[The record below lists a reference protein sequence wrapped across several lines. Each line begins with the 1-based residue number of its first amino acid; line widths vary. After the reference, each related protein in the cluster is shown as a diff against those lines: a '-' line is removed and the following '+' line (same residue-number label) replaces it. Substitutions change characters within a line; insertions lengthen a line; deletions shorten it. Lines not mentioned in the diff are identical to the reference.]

1 MLHPPAGAMRIERSL
16 SILILPHALH
26 RLSGQIPVW
35 SNFGGQLWEIPLLK
49 SCQPFRRRFSLQKS
63 AVQGYPPSGKQESG
77 AFPSCGPEGQRYPV
91 PESERAKG
99 PLLFCRIAVFQR
111 CNPQLMEY
119 SCAVINK
126 LLNQNPSRPC
136 AFHSGDTGTDSIA
149 DGRR

>member
-1 MLHPPAGAMRIERSL
+1 VLHPPAGAMRIEHSL
-16 SILILPHALH
+16 RILILPHALH

-49 SCQPFRRRFSLQKS
+49 SCQPFRCRFSLQKS
-63 AVQGYPPSGKQESG
+63 AVQGILRLRSRKAALSQPAVQKGKD
-77 AFPSCGPEGQRYPV
+77 ALLQRV
-91 PESERAKG
+91 SVRRAHC
-99 PLLFCRIAVFQR
+99 LFCGIAVFQR

-136 AFHSGDTGTDSIA
+136 AFHSGGTGTDSIA